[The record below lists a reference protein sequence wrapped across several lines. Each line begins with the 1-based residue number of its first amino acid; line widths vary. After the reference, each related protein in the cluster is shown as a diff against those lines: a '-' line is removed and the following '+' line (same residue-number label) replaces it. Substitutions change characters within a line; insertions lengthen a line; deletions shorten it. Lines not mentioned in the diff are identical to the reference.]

1 MNVTTRAAAAALM
14 MVTGLAASPPVP
26 AQQQKKGAYYEPS
39 QRLRTGIETC
49 MADEVMNGANCVK
62 KCQGDFKLDLTSRP
76 PICFSSRPDAKYDPP
91 KPTFTPPDRKL
102 PQGAQGT

>member
-1 MNVTTRAAAAALM
+1 VTTRAVAVALM
-14 MVTGLAASPPVP
+14 MVAGLAASPPVP
-26 AQQQKKGAYYEPS
+26 AQQKKGAYYEPS
-39 QRLRTGIETC
+39 QRLRTGLETC
-49 MADEVMNGANCVK
+49 LADEVMNGPNCVK

-102 PQGAQGT
+102 PQGAPGT